1 LLQITPFSG
10 GREMGHAV
18 CSTDTATEVHVSQN
32 KPAATAIQQPFLKK
46 VVGASEQA
54 KVVLLIAGALVTGG
68 VLQIFIEPG
77 PKALVASALIAGAAV
92 FVLSQLLPGRWR
104 EIMSGFRFTAVLLIA
119 LGIAAALGTLILQGR
134 PIAEYPMKYGT
145 VGDLIVAARLDDI
158 FHSLW
163 FGCLMA
169 LFGAAVVNS
178 AFLRW
183 PIKIKNAGFFVCHV
197 GLLTTLIGAG
207 LSSYFAVRGR
217 VEMFADGSTVKDV
230 LVTKSGQVKIAAYG
244 ANGQPVPATAP
255 LGFDLRLDQFDLV
268 RYATEYRIGYYE
280 PRQLEDGRVD
290 WRLKASFDPE
300 EGVKHLLP
308 GGNTFTIGKL
318 WTEYQPGNDAAGRL
332 AKAEPGMEMKNPAAV
347 LEVKVDGE
355 ATQSAPLVVH
365 SQANFVAVPPGSPN
379 PRGFLAFE
387 RREDE
392 AKSYQS
398 HVTAIAGG
406 AEKKALVSVNDPFS
420 FKGWTFY
427 QVNYDPK
434 NPKYSGL
441 EAVHDP
447 GVNWVFSGFVLI
459 MMGVFYMFYVET
471 RLKGRKPAAV
481 RVETKA
487 AA

>member
-1 LLQITPFSG
+1 
-10 GREMGHAV
+10 
-18 CSTDTATEVHVSQN
+18 VSQ
-32 KPAATAIQQPFLKK
+32 KPSAAAEIQQPFLKK
-46 VVGASEQA
+46 VIGASEQA
-54 KVVLLIAGALVTGG
+54 KVVLLISGALVTGAI
-68 VLQIFIEPG
+68 LQIFVEPG
-77 PKALVASALIAGAAV
+77 PKALVASALIAGTAI
-92 FVLSQLLPGRWR
+92 FVLSQILPGRWR
-104 EIMSGFRFTAVLLIA
+104 ETMSGFRFTSVLLIA

-134 PIAEYPMKYGT
+134 PSADYPAKYGV
-145 VGDLIVAARLDDI
+145 VGDVIVAMRLDDI

-178 AFLRW
+178 ALLRW
-183 PIKIKNAGFFVCHV
+183 PVKVKTAGFFVCHL
-197 GLLTTLIGAG
+197 GLLTSLVGAG

-230 LVTKSGQVKIAAYG
+230 LVTKGGQVKIAAYD
-244 ANGQPVPATAP
+244 ASGQPLPATAP

-268 RYATEYRIGYYE
+268 RYATEYRIAYYE

-300 EGVKHLLP
+300 ENVKHLLP
-308 GGNTFTIGKL
+308 GGNTFTIRKL
-318 WTEYQPGNDAAGRL
+318 WAEYAPGSDAAGRV
-332 AKAEPGMEMKNPAAV
+332 AKAEPGKEMKNPAAV

-398 HVTAIAGG
+398 HVTATAAGV
-406 AEKKALVSVNDPFS
+406 ERKALVSVNDPFS
-420 FKGWTFY
+420 FNGWTFY

-447 GVNWVFSGFVLI
+447 GVNWVFLGFTLI
-459 MMGVFYMFYVET
+459 MVGVFYMFYVET
-471 RLKGRKPAAV
+471 RLKARKPAAV
-481 RVETKA
+481 RVETTKA

>member
-1 LLQITPFSG
+1 VSETTP
-10 GREMGHAV
+10 
-18 CSTDTATEVHVSQN
+18 
-32 KPAATAIQQPFLKK
+32 ATAAAAPSLLKR
-46 VVGASEQA
+46 VAAWSEQA
-54 KVVLLIAGALVTGG
+54 KVVFLITGALVTGG
-68 VLQIFIEPG
+68 ILQLFIEPG
-77 PKALVASALIAGAAV
+77 PKALVVAACVAGAAT

-104 EIMSGFRFTAVLLIA
+104 EVMSGFRFTSVLLIA
-119 LGIAAALGTLILQGR
+119 LAIAAALGTLILQGR
-134 PIAEYPMKYGT
+134 PIAEYPMKYGA

-163 FGCLMA
+163 FACLVA

-183 PIKIKNAGFFVCHV
+183 PLKLKNAGFFVCHL
-197 GLLTTLIGAG
+197 GLITSLAGAA

-217 VEMFADGSTVKDV
+217 VEMFADGSTVNQV
-230 LVTKSGQVKIAAYG
+230 LVTKSGVVKVASYDG
-244 ANGQPVPATAP
+244 AGQPVPATAP

-280 PRQLEDGRVD
+280 PRVLDDGRVD

-308 GGNTFTIGKL
+308 GGNAFTIQKL
-318 WTEYQPGNDAAGRL
+318 WAQYQPGNEGAGRL
-332 AKAEPGMEMKNPAAV
+332 AKAQPGQEMPNAAAV
-347 LEVKVDGE
+347 VALKVDGE
-355 ATQSAPLVVH
+355 ETVSQPLLAG
-365 SQANFVAVPPGSPN
+365 SQRNFVAVPPGSPN
-379 PRGFLAFE
+379 PRGFLSFE

-398 HVTAIAGG
+398 HVTAIAG
-406 AEKKALVSVNDPFS
+406 ATQQKALVSVNDPFT
-420 FKGWTFY
+420 FNGWTFY

-447 GVNWVFSGFVLI
+447 GVKWVFTGFTLI
-459 MMGVFYMFYVET
+459 MIGVFYMFYVEAV
-471 RLKGRKPAAV
+471 LKRQKKPATAPV
-481 RVETKA
+481 RTKA